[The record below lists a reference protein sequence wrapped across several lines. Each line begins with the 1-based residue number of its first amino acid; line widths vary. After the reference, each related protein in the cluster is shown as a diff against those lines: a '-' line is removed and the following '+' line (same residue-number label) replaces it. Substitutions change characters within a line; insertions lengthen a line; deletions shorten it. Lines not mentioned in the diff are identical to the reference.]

1 MKYCHFTNMWYL
13 GIFLSIFGDIYLKEP
28 GMELTELLHVSPA
41 PGLVLHSPSE
51 CLGTVVP
58 QDMLTAYC
66 NAIRSQAASAISCQP
81 GQLSRYVWHIQLLF
95 MSCSEHVV
103 AKFCSNSFFL
113 YKR

>member
-1 MKYCHFTNMWYL
+1 MWYL
-13 GIFLSIFGDIYLKEP
+13 GIFLSIFGGVYLKEP
-28 GMELTELLHVSPA
+28 GTELMELLHVSPA
-41 PGLVLHSPSE
+41 LGLVLHSPSE

-66 NAIRSQAASAISCQP
+66 SAIHSQAASAISCQP

-103 AKFCSNSFFL
+103 ANFYSNSFFL